1 MKNIALSFLMLSIS
15 IALSGCL
22 HSSTEEVVYI
32 DTPAEGVP
40 VCGELD
46 GEKQTFPSIEEMSNI
61 SGALYLHDGPC
72 YE

>member
-1 MKNIALSFLMLSIS
+1 MRIIYFIVAVLLFILS
-15 IALSGCL
+15 ACAQSGGA
-22 HSSTEEVVYI
+22 VGYV

-46 GEKQTFPSIEEMSNI
+46 GEKQTFPSIEELSNI
-61 SGALYLHDGPC
+61 SGASYLHDGPC

>member
-1 MKNIALSFLMLSIS
+1 MKMIMLFVV
-15 IALSGCL
+15 LTLNVLLLGGCVQSGTQEL
-22 HSSTEEVVYI
+22 IYV

-46 GEKQTFPSIEEMSNI
+46 GEKQTFPSIEEMSTI
-61 SGALYLHDGPC
+61 PGALYLHDGPC